1 MKCKNVLCQ
10 YNSSLSLDIPE
21 SISKAILALY
31 GVNAVKNI
39 SPQEK
44 KIIRQTIRG
53 LFSQEQAD
61 YDGCW
66 REYALYYL
74 PTNFY
79 KVWRPLSDLVK
90 LNQLKEDMKV
100 LDLGCGPGT
109 ASLGLIEFYV
119 YLAKENA
126 SQNFSLHITAIER
139 EKGFLDLFK
148 NIFRHYRS
156 TFPDNLRVEI
166 IGRNCEIK
174 EGFPLDGEET
184 FDLIIES
191 NMLNPNERGEKDNI
205 HSTLAEFFNR
215 ALSQHA
221 SIILIE
227 PAKQSLN
234 QELQS
239 FKTKLIKQGFNVY
252 APCCFGC
259 LECTQFAF
267 AKVFYDKV
275 NIIQQLRQEKL
286 ITNAGNFHGFEY
298 AVMRKDGL
306 VMHTPKKH
314 RTALSDLKQHIGEYI
329 DFKAQVLS
337 YTHKAAG
344 LSIKICDGTL
354 SNSQQVWFDISYS
367 LVNSYFSNDIE
378 IERGCYIEVKQAKV
392 IDSRNISCEL
402 RTSIKLTR

>member
-1 MKCKNVLCQ
+1 MKCNNVLCH
-10 YNSSLSLDIPE
+10 YNSSLSLDIPS
-21 SISKAILALY
+21 SISKAVLALY
-31 GVNAVKNI
+31 GVDSVKNI
-39 SPQEK
+39 SRREK
-44 KIIRQTIRG
+44 KSISQIIRG

-61 YDGCW
+61 YNGCW

-79 KVWRPLSDLVK
+79 KVWRPLTDLVK
-90 LNQLKEDMKV
+90 LNQLKEIIKV

-119 YLAKENA
+119 YLAKENP
-126 SQNFSLHITAIER
+126 SKKFSINITALER
-139 EKGFLDLFK
+139 EMGFLDVFK
-148 NIFRHYRS
+148 NIFRYYRGS
-156 TFPDNLRVEI
+156 LPSNLQVEI
-166 IGRNCEIK
+166 IGKNCEIK
-174 EGFPLDGEET
+174 EGFCLEES

-191 NMLNPNERGEKDNI
+191 NMLNPNEQGVKDNI
-205 HSTLAEFFNR
+205 HSALAEVFNK
-215 ALSQHA
+215 ALNQHA

-234 QELQS
+234 QELQG
-239 FKTKLIKQGFNVY
+239 FKTKLIGQGFNVY

-259 LECTQFAF
+259 LECTQFAS

-275 NIIQQLRQEKL
+275 NLIQQLREENL
-286 ITNAGNFHGFEY
+286 ITNGSNFHSFEY

-314 RTALSDLKQHIGEYI
+314 RTALSDLKQHIGGYI

-354 SNSQQVWFDISYS
+354 SKSQQVWFDISYS